1 MKPHNSK
8 PLTIAL
14 NRGRILDEC
23 LPMLAA
29 AGIEPIEPIE
39 GSRKL
44 VFDTRGGDSR
54 LVVMRGADVPTYVEY
69 GAADIGITGKDT
81 LLEYGG
87 AGFYERL
94 DLQDRALP
102 DHDRRARSARR
113 STAASL
119 RVATKFVNIAKRY
132 FAEQGRQVEV
142 IGLSGAME
150 IAPLMGLADCIV
162 DIVDTGNT
170 LLANGLEARDVI
182 AQVSTRVIVNRASL
196 KMRFD
201 EIEALLKRLE
211 AVGRTRGSGAMADID
226 VRRLSSGDADFDGG
240 ARTR

>member
-1 MKPHNSK
+1 MERSSNKR

-14 NRGRILDEC
+14 NRGRILDQC

-29 AGIEPIEPIE
+29 AGIESDEPIE

-44 VFDTRGGDSR
+44 VFASRSGSAR

-87 AGFYERL
+87 TGFYERL
-94 DLQDRALP
+94 DLQI
-102 DHDRRARSARR
+102 ARCRIM
-113 STAASL
+113 TAAPVGVVLGAGSL

-132 FAEQGRQVEV
+132 FGEHGRQAE
-142 IGLSGAME
+142 IIRLSGAME

-170 LLANGLEARDVI
+170 LTANGLEARDVI
-182 AQVSTRVIVNRASL
+182 AHVSTRVIVNRASL

-201 EIEALLKRLE
+201 EIEALLQRLDGVVRE
-211 AVGRTRGSGAMADID
+211 RASSRG
-226 VRRLSSGDADFDGG
+226 
-240 ARTR
+240 